1 LAVAY
6 ARISD
11 TARALDRDFEVLDNL
26 PRPVR
31 SAETLVIA
39 SYAAEIRKGW
49 TVIPT
54 LEYVI
59 RPGGGYVGASATPV
73 GNATVIGART
83 VVKF

>member
-1 LAVAY
+1 
-6 ARISD
+6 
-11 TARALDRDFEVLDNL
+11 VLDNL

-39 SYAAEIRKGW
+39 SYAAEIRKSW